1 MIERLSKVI
10 HWVGFLVFIA
20 SYLYIIY
27 EILNYEFKFNSNV
40 FDIYTILIVFIIGV
54 IPFIICWI
62 FQYILS
68 GNSSILPSSDRDF
81 KDLCRILFLNIPII
95 FGVWFGFRFIF
106 ASLF

>member
-10 HWVGFLVFIA
+10 HWIGFLVFIA
-20 SYLYIIY
+20 SYLFIIY

-40 FDIYTILIVFIIGV
+40 FDRDTVVGVFLIGI

-68 GNSSILPSSDRDF
+68 GNSSILPSKNRDL
-81 KDLCRILFLNIPII
+81 KDLSRILFLNLPII
-95 FGVWFGFRFIF
+95 FGVWFSIKFIVLSF
-106 ASLF
+106 F